1 MPLLLKLFKKMEN
14 DGTLLNVVYEDI
26 ITLPS
31 TKTRK
36 RQYQK
41 KEYYSPI
48 FLMNIEAKILD
59 KI

>member
-1 MPLLLKLFKKMEN
+1 MPLLLNLFQKMEK

-41 KEYYSPI
+41 KECYSPI
-48 FLMNIEAKILD
+48 FLMNIDAKILD